1 VNSDDKLLSSL
12 RAALERTP
20 DDTALRLHYAEL
32 LLAAGRADDAVQE
45 AAHVLRDE
53 PGSSEARAL
62 MARAFA
68 PTGPEPA
75 EGESEP
81 EPESDEFDWDA
92 AASQL
97 DDVLP
102 PMFVEGQEGDD
113 GAADVWDVER
123 VDVKLDDVGGL
134 VEVKERLQ
142 LAFLGPLQN
151 PELRRLYGKSLRGGL
166 LLYGPPG
173 CGKSYLA
180 RALAGELGAGLI
192 SVSIHDVLDM
202 WVGRSERNL
211 HEIFESARRNAPCV
225 IFFDEI
231 DALGRRRSQLSSDA
245 MRTTV
250 NQLLAELDGAESGNE
265 GIFVLAAT
273 NHPWDVDTALRRPG
287 RFDRMVLVLP
297 PDLPAREAIF
307 RSNLVDRPIES
318 IDVGR
323 LARATEGYSGA
334 DIAHVCE
341 TAAERALIDA
351 VRTGTPRMVTMSDL
365 EAALKE
371 VRPST
376 TAWFDTAENV
386 VNFANADGT
395 YDDLLLHMKSRRRR

>member
-1 VNSDDKLLSSL
+1 MTSDDKLLSSL

-32 LLAAGRADDAVQE
+32 LLAAGRTDDAVQE

-53 PGSSEARAL
+53 PGSAEARAL

-68 PTGPEPA
+68 PSSAEPPD
-75 EGESEP
+75 GESEP
-81 EPESDEFDWDA
+81 EPDSGEFDWDA

-102 PMFVEGQEGDD
+102 PMFVEGPEGDE
-113 GAADVWDVER
+113 GATEVWDVER

-134 VEVKERLQ
+134 VDVKERLQ

-211 HEIFESARRNAPCV
+211 HEIFEAARRNAPCV

-341 TAAERALIDA
+341 TAAERALMDA